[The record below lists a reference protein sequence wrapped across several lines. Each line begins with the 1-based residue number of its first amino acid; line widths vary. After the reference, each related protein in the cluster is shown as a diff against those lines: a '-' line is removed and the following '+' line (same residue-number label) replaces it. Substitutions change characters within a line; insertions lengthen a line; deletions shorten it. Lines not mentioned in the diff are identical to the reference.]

1 LTGHGQESDTR
12 RSKEAGFEAH
22 LVKPVD
28 LDRLC
33 ELLQTRRSTGG
44 ADTGVGH
51 VACRGPSYAVQQGAT
66 MSRDKQLDGLT
77 VAILVSDLFE
87 QAELTEPRRALDEA
101 GARTVIVSDHG
112 PMVHGMHH
120 EKMADAFEVDVPLAQ
135 AQAADYDALLL
146 PGGTLNADALRM
158 VESAQRFV
166 RAFDEASKPIGV
178 ICHGPWLLVSAGL
191 VEGRTLTSWPSL
203 QDDIRNAGGNWVDR
217 EVVVDANWISSRK
230 PADLPAFN
238 RELLEAVARAP
249 DDVPAM
255 PLAD

>member
-1 LTGHGQESDTR
+1 M
-12 RSKEAGFEAH
+12 
-22 LVKPVD
+22 
-28 LDRLC
+28 
-33 ELLQTRRSTGG
+33 
-44 ADTGVGH
+44 
-51 VACRGPSYAVQQGAT
+51 AV
-66 MSRDKQLDGLT
+66 DKQLDGLR

-87 QAELTEPRRALDEA
+87 QAELAEPQRALEDA
-101 GARTVIVSDHG
+101 GAQTAIVAPKG
-112 PMVHGMHH
+112 PTVHGMHH
-120 EKMADAFEVDVPLAQ
+120 EKMGDSFAVDVLLHD
-135 AQAADYDALLL
+135 AQAADFDALVL

-166 RAFDEASKPIGV
+166 QAFDEASKPIAV

-238 RELLEAVARAP
+238 RELVDALARAP
-249 DDVPAM
+249 DNVAVM